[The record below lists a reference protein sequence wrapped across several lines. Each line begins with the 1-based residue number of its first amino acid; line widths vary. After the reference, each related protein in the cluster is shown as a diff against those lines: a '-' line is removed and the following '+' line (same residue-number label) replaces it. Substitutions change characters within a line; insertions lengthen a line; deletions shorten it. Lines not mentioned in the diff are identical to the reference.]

1 MPPEN
6 TMDNAELPT
15 GFKLAGFAATVS
27 DIYNDGTVTSESTLE
42 IDQLNTIAEAH
53 AWIARMSREYLR
65 RPMTLSP
72 STISVRASR
81 KTGNH
86 RRIEL
91 HVWPLDAQEI
101 AANT

>member
-1 MPPEN
+1 
-6 TMDNAELPT
+6 MDNARLPT

-42 IDQLNTIAEAH
+42 IDQLNTIADAH

-65 RPMTLSP
+65 RPMSLRP

-81 KTGNH
+81 NVGPH

-91 HVWPLDAQEI
+91 HVWPLDAIEVE
-101 AANT
+101 AYAND